1 MSRSGLSLPV
11 LLALTAGCSGDPG
24 APLAEA
30 PSGPPQSSE
39 VVFQA
44 VDAGTGGVLTDAQL
58 TVRYLVRTPIT
69 LDAVASEAVPSAEP
83 YRISHE
89 IRADSLVVEV
99 RLEAPSY
106 HRLDTVLAVARGA
119 SVGPLTV
126 RMARRLE
133 RTATARPAGGGSRP
147 ATAASMPAT
156 GGGGRPAAPP
166 PDPDAGIDRSALQ
179 AGDQAFRSGNWL
191 DAAAAYERMSAPRG
205 TGSYARAYQQG
216 MVNRGVSHINLGEM
230 GSALDALE
238 VAIAVDL
245 PNPRAYRY
253 LGHVQCAV
261 GRVEDGLDSLDEVED
276 AADGVS
282 PGQRGEALAMG
293 KFEEAVCRKIEF
305 DRTEGTL
312 NRVRTSTRAIKEFED
327 FLEQAGALGSPPA
340 EVRDAVV
347 EANAAID
354 EIRARMRRGG
364 K

>member
-44 VDAGTGGVLTDAQL
+44 VDAGTGGALTDAQL
-58 TVRYLVRTPIT
+58 TVRYLVRAPIT
-69 LDAVASEAVPSAEP
+69 LDAVASEAVPSTEP

-89 IRADSLVVEV
+89 VRADSLVVEV

-147 ATAASMPAT
+147 A
-156 GGGGRPAAPP
+156 APP
-166 PDPDAGIDRSALQ
+166 PDPDAAIDRSALQ
-179 AGDQAFRSGNWL
+179 TGDQAFRSGNWF
-191 DAAAAYERMSAPRG
+191 DAAVAYTGMAAPTG

-230 GSALDALE
+230 GSAMDALE
-238 VAIAVDL
+238 VATAVDL
-245 PNPRAYRY
+245 PNPQAYRY

-261 GRVEDGLDSLDEVED
+261 GRVDDGLDSLDEVED

-282 PGQRGEALAMG
+282 AGQRGVAVAMG

-347 EANAAID
+347 EANAAVD
-354 EIRARMRRGG
+354 EIRARMRRG
-364 K
+364 